1 MQILSRGAEAVL
13 YVGDDGALVKERVKK
28 GYRLHAIDNNLRK
41 KRTRG
46 EAKLMREAR
55 RAGVSTPQ
63 IREEGEYSIKMDFI
77 EGEKIR
83 DILSNKNMKELCEKI
98 GEATGRMHSYDII
111 HGDLTT
117 SNMIFSAGKVFFI
130 DFGLGFQSRR
140 TEDKAVDLRLLKQ
153 ALDSTHYNIAEKAW
167 KIILKAYERNNSDAG
182 KVIKTL
188 QEIEKRGRY
197 AKRD

>member
-77 EGEKIR
+77 DGRKVR